1 MGAVGPNTQPI
12 SQNSIDYFVSD
23 DWGITFVTKFAD
35 DADSD
40 VYSKVVFTA
49 DAGGS
54 SGFV

>member
-1 MGAVGPNTQPI
+1 MGAVGLNTQPI

-23 DWGITFVTKFAD
+23 DWGIIFVTIFAD